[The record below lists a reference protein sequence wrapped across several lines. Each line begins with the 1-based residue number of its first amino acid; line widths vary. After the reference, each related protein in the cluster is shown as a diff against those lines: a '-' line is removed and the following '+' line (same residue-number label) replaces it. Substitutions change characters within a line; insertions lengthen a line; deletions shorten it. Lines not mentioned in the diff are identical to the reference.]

1 MSGTPIPR
9 RENELKAT
17 NRSEVTSYFL
27 SEEELAKYRAMP
39 EPSKNDGLSVRLR
52 MASREAENRQLKK
65 SEAEAKGD
73 SNVTTEKLSKEQYL
87 KLRALGKTHDQ
98 IECIMNLSKG
108 TLSAYWLRKWDLKGV
123 TAEKA
128 QELLEAE
135 GMDTQD
141 LVAVR
146 NFDQD
151 LKRVESIAVSTPDS
165 IQIERLMIELNET
178 KQRIA
183 DYESEL
189 ARWAQQDSDNAAR
202 IDELQEDISSWKLR
216 AEELKQQR
224 DDYKRSYEELILAAE
239 QNTEEPERHP
249 ESDEVERPSRYTFG
263 GIETID
269 YIRAKLTP
277 EEFRGYCKGNVLK
290 YVSRERWKGKDED
303 LQKSMKY
310 LEFMLTGN

>member
-9 RENELKAT
+9 RENELRAT

-39 EPSKNDGLSVRLR
+39 IPEKKERMPVRVR
-52 MASREAENRQLKK
+52 ITDRN
-65 SEAEAKGD
+65 SEEQRRRANMRHTKGD
-73 SNVTTEKLSKEQYL
+73 SNVTTEKLNKEQYL
-87 KLRALGKTHDQ
+87 KLRAHGKTHDQ
-98 IECIMNLSKG
+98 IEREMNLSKG

-128 QELLEAE
+128 QELL
-135 GMDTQD
+135 GQ
-141 LVAVR
+141 AVPSLDDAAPA
-146 NFDQD
+146 DQTGE
-151 LKRVESIAVSTPDS
+151 VE
-165 IQIERLMIELNET
+165 QLMTELNEA

-189 ARWAQQDSDNAAR
+189 ARWAQQDSDNLAQ
-202 IDELQEDISSWKLR
+202 INELQEDISSWKLR

-224 DDYKRSYEELILAAE
+224 DEYKRSYKELILAAE
-239 QNTEEPERHP
+239 QNTEAPERQL

-290 YVSRERWKGKDED
+290 YVSRERWKGRDED
-303 LQKSMKY
+303 LHKSMKY
-310 LEFMLTGN
+310 LEFMLATGN

>member
-1 MSGTPIPR
+1 MGTPIPR
-9 RENELKAT
+9 RENELRAGSPGKVDT
-17 NRSEVTSYFL
+17 YFL
-27 SEEELAKYRAMP
+27 SEEELAEYRAMP
-39 EPSKNDGLSVRLR
+39 APSKKEKMPVGLR
-52 MASREAENRQLKK
+52 MASREADNRKLKK
-65 SEAEAKGD
+65 SEAKAKGD
-73 SNVTTEKLSKEQYL
+73 SNVTAEKLNKEQYL

-98 IECIMNLSKG
+98 IERILNLSKG
-108 TLSAYWLRKWDLKGV
+108 TLSAYWLRKWDLKGI

-135 GMDTQD
+135 GVNTQD

-151 LKRVESIAVSTPDS
+151 LKRVESIAASTPDS
-165 IQIERLMIELNET
+165 IQIDRLLIELNEA

-189 ARWAQQDSDNAAR
+189 ARWAQQDSDNLSR

-239 QNTEEPERHP
+239 QNTGEPERQP
-249 ESDEVERPSRYTFG
+249 ESDEVEHPSRYTFG

>member
-9 RENELKAT
+9 RENELRAT
-17 NRSEVTSYFL
+17 TQSEVTSYFL

-39 EPSKNDGLSVRLR
+39 VPDKKEKMPVRVR
-52 MASREAENRQLKK
+52 ITDRN
-65 SEAEAKGD
+65 SEEQRRRANMRYTKGD
-73 SNVTTEKLSKEQYL
+73 SNVSTEKLNKEQYL
-87 KLRALGKTHDQ
+87 RLRAHGKTHDQ
-98 IECIMNLSKG
+98 IERELDLSKG

-128 QELLEAE
+128 QELL
-135 GMDTQD
+135 GQ
-141 LVAVR
+141 AVPSLDDAATA
-146 NFDQD
+146 DQTGE
-151 LKRVESIAVSTPDS
+151 VEL
-165 IQIERLMIELNET
+165 LMIELNEA

-202 IDELQEDISSWKLR
+202 IDELQEDLSSWKLR

-224 DDYKRSYEELILAAE
+224 EDYKRSYEELILAAE
-239 QNTEEPERHP
+239 QNTGEPERQT